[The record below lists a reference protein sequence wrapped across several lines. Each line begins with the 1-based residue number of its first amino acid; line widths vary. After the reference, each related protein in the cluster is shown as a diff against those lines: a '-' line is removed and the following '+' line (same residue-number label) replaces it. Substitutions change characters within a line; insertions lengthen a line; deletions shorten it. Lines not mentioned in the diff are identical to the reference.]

1 MMQSAGA
8 WLFDDN
14 GNAYIENNDVLKEVV
29 NVYTELVKTG
39 VLVEVNDWDQYI
51 GTINNETVAATIN
64 GCWIIA
70 SVTANEAQSGK
81 WAITNVPK
89 LSCDGATNY
98 SSQGGSSWLVTK
110 NSKNADVAIDFL
122 KSTFAGSVELYE
134 TILPS
139 SGALATYLPAGET
152 NAYSLEQPFFN
163 NQKIYEQITEFASK
177 VPQVTYG
184 VYNYE
189 ARDSVGAAVT
199 KIVAGANVDDA
210 LKEAESELKFQMG
223 Q

>member
-1 MMQSAGA
+1 M
-8 WLFDDN
+8 
-14 GNAYIENNDVLKEVV
+14 
-29 NVYTELVKTG
+29 
-39 VLVEVNDWDQYI
+39 
-51 GTINNETVAATIN
+51 
-64 GCWIIA
+64 
-70 SVTANEAQSGK
+70 
-81 WAITNVPK
+81 
-89 LSCDGATNY
+89 
-98 SSQGGSSWLVTK
+98 
-110 NSKNADVAIDFL
+110 